1 MESLKLK
8 AVFSRSV
15 LKHFTVRGS
24 ESDFAFSIAVARV
37 LFGLIVVYL
46 NADVLGV
53 AVVMDDPMMGAA
65 RCIAGILAGFMVSI
79 GFLTPLALG
88 WIFCFEFW
96 PGVFL
101 YNLGIMV
108 MILTGWVLLLLG
120 AGLQHGLDAR
130 IAKTRYGSWLRWG
143 SMPPTQENFAKVRL
157 FGLFLYWGICFSAM
171 AFHFHDP
178 LWLRGEVLP
187 LAFTSS
193 YLTDHRIF
201 VEMLRDAS
209 PFLFQLTGKAILF
222 VQGVWELFLIFLFFV
237 PGLRVFAHVQ
247 GYLFFGVSLLGLN
260 LGVLPYAEI
269 VFWLLLFNDPA
280 RLRGLLRNSS
290 RALTENSGPQ
300 RRESES
306 RLAHAIMMIGLI
318 VSAHF
323 IVETAYFNIV
333 HGNPDA
339 SGRFGGVVLKAT
351 RSVYSQAPVNVFN
364 LNDLQMNAYNP
375 VLFELDETGRPR
387 RITGFYG
394 IHGGRLSLLKNDYLY
409 FIHSLQWQ
417 RSLKETK
424 FLNGDPGQPSPQT
437 MAFLRRFASL
447 DFCLQRS
454 ERPKTYGVAIFERLL
469 ERNESL
475 SYWYWTKSKLV
486 GTTRITITPESIGQ
500 QDLCRLSYDLGPG
513 HFHETE
519 RITLSLDFLKA
530 HWMKMDPLVQEGS
543 RATESAKAVG
553 GG

>member
-1 MESLKLK
+1 VRGNLK
-8 AVFSRSV
+8 VFSQAV
-15 LKHFTVRGS
+15 LKRFTVHGS
-24 ESDFAFSIAVARV
+24 ESDFAFSIAVVRV

-53 AVVMDDPMMGAA
+53 AVIMDDPVMGAA
-65 RCIAGILAGFMVSI
+65 KCITGILAGTMVSV

-96 PGVFL
+96 PGMFL

-130 IAKTRYGSWLRWG
+130 IAKMRYGSWLRWG
-143 SMPPTQENFAKVRL
+143 SLPPTGENFAKARV

-171 AFHFHDP
+171 AFHFHDS
-178 LWLRGEVLP
+178 LWLRGEILP
-187 LAFTSS
+187 LAFTSG

-201 VEMLRDAS
+201 VETFREAS
-209 PFLFQLTGKAILF
+209 PFLFQLVGKAMLLI
-222 VQGVWELFLIFLFFV
+222 QGVWELLLVFLFFV
-237 PGLRVFAHVQ
+237 PGLRIFAHVQ
-247 GYLFFGVSLLGLN
+247 GYLFFGLSLLCLN
-260 LGVLPYAEI
+260 LGVLPYAEL
-269 VFWLLLFNDPA
+269 VFWMLLFNDPA
-280 RLRGLLRNSS
+280 RVRRLLRISPA
-290 RALTENSGPQ
+290 RQVLALTEDGSKSRRYESGS
-300 RRESES
+300 RL
-306 RLAHAIMMIGLI
+306 RLAHVIMAVGLT

-339 SGRFGGVVLKAT
+339 SGRFGGAVLKAA
-351 RSVYSQAPVNVFN
+351 RSMYSQAPVNVFN

-375 VLFELDETGRPR
+375 VLFELDEAGRPH
-387 RITGFYG
+387 RIAEFYG

-417 RSLKETK
+417 RSPANTK
-424 FLNGDPGQPSPQT
+424 FLNGNPGQPSSQT
-437 MAFLRRFASL
+437 MAFLRRLASL

-454 ERPKTYGVAIFERLL
+454 ERPRTYGVAIFERLL
-469 ERNESL
+469 ERNENL

-513 HFHETE
+513 HFNQAE
-519 RITLSLDFLKA
+519 RMASSLEFLKA
-530 HWMKMDPLVQEGS
+530 NWMKMDPLVRGTS
-543 RATESAKAVG
+543 GDALDDR
-553 GG
+553 